1 MQIQNELLLNLILE
15 LALYFYQDP
24 KNLLLKNSLISRK
37 KMSRLILLLFLLLP
51 YSSYQAQEIT
61 LLYTNDIES
70 VYEPV
75 KAFWNP
81 DIEYIGGIPQL
92 STLIK
97 QQRAIA
103 PTSFLLDAGDIFTG
117 SLSQATEGKLAFD
130 IYSAM
135 GYDAMAIGNHE
146 YEYGWEKLREVI
158 QRARFPTLN
167 ANIFYAGTDIPF
179 SQAYTILEKNGIR
192 LGIIGIM
199 GVDAYEHAI
208 MKKHVEGLEVRE
220 PAPIVQKWVDYLQ
233 SEEVDMIVVLTH
245 QNRTAP
251 MQTDKE
257 ADPEVQ
263 RGYDEDYALAG
274 AVEGIDMIIGGHSD
288 NGLWQP
294 VQHPETG
301 TWIGLTFG
309 QGKYLGYARFRL
321 DKEAGKVALEEGKL
335 IPVNADKLEADPDV
349 LKLIQQAREEHP
361 GLAEEIGRVDKQA
374 FRKYYRESNIGN
386 LIADI
391 FREAGNADIG
401 IISSGSIRFDLNP
414 GPVTIEQLL
423 NVYPF
428 TDYLHVVEISG
439 KEVIEVLEY
448 SLTLPYGLAQLSGVE
463 LTYDSRKPKGER
475 LIKARIGGKKIDSN
489 RIYTIATYSFLA
501 TGGDAYKMFVGKKR
515 KIDERKISEILIA
528 YFREHGTV
536 EVPAVGRMKDVGR
549 AE

>member
-1 MQIQNELLLNLILE
+1 M
-15 LALYFYQDP
+15 F
-24 KNLLLKNSLISRK
+24 
-37 KMSRLILLLFLLLP
+37 RLFQLFFLLLP
-51 YSSYQAQEIT
+51 YSFLQAQEIT

-92 STLIK
+92 SSLI
-97 QQRAIA
+97 QQERAKA
-103 PTSFLLDAGDIFTG
+103 TNSFLLDAGDIFTG

-179 SQAYTILEKNGIR
+179 AQAYTILEKNGIR
-192 LGIIGIM
+192 LGVIGIM

-208 MKKHVEGLEVRE
+208 MKKHVEGLEVRD
-220 PAPIVQKWVDYLQ
+220 PAPIVQKWVQKLKP
-233 SEEVDMIVVLTH
+233 EVDMIVVLTH

-274 AVEGIDMIIGGHSD
+274 AVDGIDMIIGGHSD
-288 NGLWQP
+288 HGLWKP
-294 VQHPETG
+294 VQHPKTG

-309 QGKYLGYARFRL
+309 QGKYLGYARFML
-321 DKEAGKVALEEGKL
+321 DKEKGKVKLEEGKL
-335 IPVNADKLEADPDV
+335 IPVNADIFEADPNI
-349 LKLIQQAREEHP
+349 LKLIQQARKEHP
-361 GLAEEIGRVDKQA
+361 ELAEAIGKVDKQA

-428 TDYLHVVEISG
+428 TDHLHVVEIRG

-448 SLTLPYGLAQLSGVE
+448 SLTLPYGLAQLSGIE

-475 LIKARIGGKKIDSN
+475 LLKARIGGKKIDPD
-489 RIYTIATYSFLA
+489 RTYTVATYSFLA

-515 KIDERKISEILIA
+515 KIDTRKISEILIA

-536 EVPAVGRMKDVGR
+536 EVPDVGRIKDVGR